1 MKNIDSKPMNLEWNL
16 QGIKNFSITVL
27 ISMSLFACANTGG
40 ASGSNKAA
48 QFTAEGCLAG
58 GIVGGLIG
66 ALIDD
71 DKALEGA
78 LLGCA
83 AGAIYGFHI
92 ADRTTKYANAEQA
105 MDAEISRNRDN
116 AAQLKNYNAKLQQG
130 IKSYRQQITKV
141 RQAKSEQNV
150 KQKGLQNIKQ
160 SLNKQ
165 LVKAKSALSSV
176 EKELVVAK
184 KQRKVYR
191 DKVKVVRVNDD
202 KKWQAQIASLEKE
215 KNILNKHVHSLTAL
229 NASI

>member
-1 MKNIDSKPMNLEWNL
+1 MILEPSF
-16 QGIKNFSITVL
+16 QKVRSFSMIAL
-27 ISMSLFACANTGG
+27 ISFSLLACANTGG
-40 ASGSNKAA
+40 TGGSNRAA

-58 GIVGGLIG
+58 GLVGGIIG

-92 ADRTTKYANAEQA
+92 ADRTTQYANAEQA

-116 AAQLKNYNAKLQQG
+116 TAQLKNYNAKLQQG
-130 IKSYRQQITKV
+130 INSYRQQITQV
-141 RQAKSEQNV
+141 RQAKSAQNV
-150 KQKGLQNIKQ
+150 KQKSLQNIKQ
-160 SLNKQ
+160 NLNQQ

-191 DKVKVVRVNDD
+191 DKVKVVRVSDD

-215 KNILNKHVHSLTAL
+215 KNILSKHVHSLTAL